1 MELEPNPQTLR
12 ESITRYQLALSHYH
26 YCVES
31 GVAATEMMLAEQQR
45 QRALNEMNDQRGT
58 GCTSPELPGPPWEA
72 PDPTYLTLS
81 PDGETQRASAADA
94 LRVRKGRLADA
105 ARVVRREPDNID
117 AADDE
122 WIRQLAVAVFRHK
135 GQRAADGTYPHA
147 RQWKVTWRPGPHDCR
162 CRLTDEWTWTPSANE
177 HRWTA
182 SRLILSRP
190 PVRVD
195 DSGELVAAELPT
207 CCPASLRDIAA
218 ADADER
224 LLRHPTRTGCNV
236 EWNDAVELRIG
247 RAAAWTPQQGTPL
260 AELELQRTQQEL
272 RRRHE
277 ATERLRQKRDSLVR
291 ELRRAGMTSSE
302 IAAYA
307 DVTDGMIRQ
316 WLQTSTADSDAP
328 AAPKRSPRAKK
339 QST

>member
-1 MELEPNPQTLR
+1 
-12 ESITRYQLALSHYH
+12 
-26 YCVES
+26 
-31 GVAATEMMLAEQQR
+31 MLAEQSR
-45 QRALNEMNDQRGT
+45 QRALNEMNNERGS
-58 GCTSPELPGPPWEA
+58 GILSPELSGPPWEA
-72 PDPTYLTLS
+72 PNPTYLTLS
-81 PDGETQRASAADA
+81 PDGRVVQASAADG

-135 GQRAADGTYPHA
+135 GQSTADGTYPHA

-162 CRLTDEWTWTPSANE
+162 CRLSDEWTWTPPANE

-195 DSGELVAAELPT
+195 DSGELVAADLPT
-207 CCPASLRDIAA
+207 CRPETLRDIAA

-224 LLRHPTRTGCNV
+224 LLRHPTRAGCNV

-247 RAAAWTPQQGTPL
+247 RAATWTPQQGTPH

-272 RRRHE
+272 RNRQA
-277 ATERLRQKRDSLVR
+277 ATERLRKRRDALIR
-291 ELRRAGMTSSE
+291 ELRRAGMTSAE
-302 IAAYA
+302 IAAYI
-307 DVTDGMIRQ
+307 DVTDGMVRQ
-316 WLQTSTADSDAP
+316 WITASKSDDDPSPPRRTS
-328 AAPKRSPRAKK
+328 RAKK
-339 QST
+339 ETT